1 MEKKDMVFG
10 TRAVMEAIKAGRQI
24 EKIYIQAG
32 LNNDL
37 IRELINTAQ
46 SDKVPFSFIPQQ
58 KLNSIS
64 SKNHQGVIC
73 LLSIVQ
79 YAPLENVIDR
89 CYEEGRDPFFL
100 ILDRITDVRNFGA
113 IARTVECAGLDAII
127 IGEKGNAPISADAMK
142 TSAGALNHLSICRVK
157 DMTKAFR
164 LLGENGVQI
173 VACTEKAEKTLY
185 EMELNGPLAIVVGS
199 EEDGISP
206 EMLKAADQIAKI
218 PMRGQIGSLN
228 VSVAAGIAIYEGVR
242 QKGSLKK

>member
-1 MEKKDMVFG
+1 MVFG
-10 TRAVMEAIKAGRQI
+10 TRAVMEAIKSGREI

-37 IRELINTAQ
+37 IRELINLATTH
-46 SDKVPFSFIPQQ
+46 KVPFSFIPQQ

-79 YAPLENVIDR
+79 YAPLENIIDL
-89 CYEEGRDPFFL
+89 CYEQGREPFFL

-142 TSAGALNHLSICRVK
+142 TSAGALNHLPVCRVK
-157 DMTKAFR
+157 DMTKTFR
-164 LLGENGVQI
+164 LLKDNGIQI
-173 VACTEKAEKTLY
+173 IACTEKAEKTLY
-185 EMELNGPLAIVVGS
+185 ETELNSPLAIVVGS

-206 EMLKAADQIAKI
+206 EMLKAADHLAKI
-218 PMRGQIGSLN
+218 PIKGQIGSLN

-242 QKGSLKK
+242 QREKK